1 MSIKTII
8 LAAGQGTRMRSSRPK
23 VLHEIA
29 DKALL
34 QHVYETARSLENNQ
48 IYIIYGHGGETVK
61 QTLASLDAT
70 WIEQKQQLGTGHAVQ
85 QAIHYVDDP
94 DTVLIL
100 YGDVPLLKAK
110 TLNALLHKVSLTTL
124 ALLTVNLDDP
134 TGYGRI
140 VRDKEHAVVK
150 IVEQKDANEAELQI
164 TEGNTGILACK
175 GSQLKQWL
183 ARLGNNNAQN
193 EYYLTDIIE
202 MAVEDGLTIETCQ
215 AGSADEVLGVNNR
228 MQLAQLERVYQAEQ
242 AHFLMEKGVTLRDP
256 ARIDIRGEF
265 AELGQDIDIDV
276 NVIFEGTNRIGSNV
290 KIGPNCLIKNSTIAD
305 GVEVLANSV
314 IEDASVGSG
323 SRIGPFARLRPQTEL
338 ADHVHIGNF
347 VEIKKSSVASGSKIN
362 HLSYIGD
369 SEVGRK
375 VNIGAGTIT
384 CNYDGVNKFKTV
396 IGDGAFIGSDTQLVA
411 PVTVGKNA
419 TIGAGSTITKDT
431 PDDQLTLSR
440 TKQLSVPTWQRPVK
454 LAEIVPDNSPHSSH
468 PCKSAEIVPDNLLHS
483 QHSCKS
489 EK

>member
-454 LAEIVPDNSPHSSH
+454 LAEIVPD
-468 PCKSAEIVPDNLLHS
+468 KLLRS